1 MGVSSPAVSALGRL
15 GQVPRSGKSGTGT
28 PSAGSM
34 GLMENVG
41 VMEDTALDAPTPEP
55 ERSGESGKTP
65 EQLATSIEAIL
76 ITSDRPVP
84 SQRLAEALGLA
95 QPPGSD
101 KAPESDKAAEG
112 ETPAPK
118 PRRRGKRRDPGES
131 DPADLIEAAIELLNG
146 QYAASGRCFRIE
158 SVAGGYRVMTL
169 PEMAPVLAAFHK
181 ARASNRLSRAAVE
194 TLAIIAYKQPLTRA
208 HLESIR
214 GVACGEVLRSL
225 MERRMITI
233 KGRAEELGRPML
245 YGTTKEFLDAF
256 GLASLKDLP
265 NASELQVNP

>member
-1 MGVSSPAVSALGRL
+1 
-15 GQVPRSGKSGTGT
+15 
-28 PSAGSM
+28 
-34 GLMENVG
+34 MENVG
-41 VMEDTALDAPTPEP
+41 VMEDTAAPPSAPAAETHPPLPEAAP
-55 ERSGESGKTP
+55 EH
-65 EQLATSIEAIL
+65 LAPSIEAIL
-76 ITSDRPVP
+76 ITSDRPVA
-84 SQRLAEALGLA
+84 SQRIAEALGLA
-95 QPPGSD
+95 PAAEAQPP
-101 KAPESDKAAEG
+101 PEG
-112 ETPAPK
+112 EPAPR
-118 PRRRGKRRDPGES
+118 PRRRPKRQAAGQPEPS
-131 DPADLIEAAIELLNG
+131 DLIEAAVDLLNR
-146 QYAASGRCFRIE
+146 QYEATGRTFRIE

-169 PEMAPVLAAFHK
+169 PAMAPVLAAFHK

-225 MERRMITI
+225 LERRMITI

-265 NASELQVNP
+265 SATELQVNA